1 MQKEGNSLYSVRRN
15 EKFLSEIV
23 LKDNY
28 VISKPLHTKES
39 SVNLEANYEQVPNSY
54 IVSLNMK

>member
-1 MQKEGNSLYSVRRN
+1 MQKEGNSLYSVRRS

-39 SVNLEANYEQVPNSY
+39 SVNLKANYEQVPNSY